1 MFGALIIVFRLL
13 TDPDRL
19 CESLIFPAV
28 FGQIIL
34 NLRYEAAYYFGAS
47 DAASKSAGQT
57 RAVSASL
64 TRGNV
69 VDSHT
74 SGNNTPEI
82 ANAMEAG
89 DWREA

>member
-28 FGQIIL
+28 FGQIIP

-47 DAASKSAGQT
+47 DAASKSAARILVGY
-57 RAVSASL
+57 
-64 TRGNV
+64 
-69 VDSHT
+69 
-74 SGNNTPEI
+74 E
-82 ANAMEAG
+82 MFF
-89 DWREA
+89 